1 MFDLSMRLCGM
12 VKPILLALQ
21 VALYAH
27 GIDEEPFS
35 FASASPLGISFLWS
49 ASNIDVLSL
58 VSVYEKVPSVFIVCR
73 PVCYLL
79 REVFRYQR
87 LK

>member
-1 MFDLSMRLCGM
+1 M
-12 VKPILLALQ
+12 
-21 VALYAH
+21 ALYAH

-58 VSVYEKVPSVFIVCR
+58 VSVYEKVCWLSRVIEFTKVL
-73 PVCYLL
+73 V
-79 REVFRYQR
+79 VM
-87 LK
+87 